1 MEAAVR
7 EYLERYSD
15 EVMELFMKLRQLVFD
30 ASTLTPEEKLWAK
43 LPSYYVGDAFVRL
56 IPFKDHINIEAAAIV
71 SHRDELTGYSVTPKG
86 MLKIGVKND
95 LPAELL
101 ERIFTETLTK

>member
-56 IPFKDHINIEAAAIV
+56 IPFKDHINIEAQAIP
-71 SHRDELTGYSVTPKG
+71 SHKDELTGYKLTPKG
-86 MLKIGVKND
+86 MLQLGLKQEI
-95 LPAELL
+95 PEELL
-101 ERIFTETLTK
+101 KEIFSETFA